1 MASLVVDTLEFLGA
15 GFARTSVLDAVA
27 KQKMVSL
34 ATELNA
40 RILRQLPAE
49 PKWPVIVA
57 AHSRGPW
64 PNKYIYKKGPTG
76 FYNAWNT
83 LGLCYNEY

>member
-49 PKWPVIVA
+49 PKLPVIVA

-64 PNKYIYKKGPTG
+64 PNKYIYKKGPTE

>member
-1 MASLVVDTLEFLGA
+1 MASLVVDTLELLGA

-49 PKWPVIVA
+49 PKLPVIVA
-57 AHSRGPW
+57 AHSRGPR
-64 PNKYIYKKGPTG
+64 PNKKGSTG
-76 FYNAWNT
+76 CYNAWNT